1 MKITALLPIKN
12 GEPWILRSI
21 TSIAENLRLDDELL
35 IIDDG
40 STDNSR
46 ALAKSIGSHLSM
58 RILKNPGNGLVD
70 ALNYG
75 VSKSKSDWVAR
86 FDVDDLYAPSRLE
99 VQRQLI
105 KNGVAAIFSDYTFRS
120 ESGQFLGEILSPVS
134 HKATTLSLLNSQR
147 TAHPSSLFSKEEF
160 NRAGGYRER
169 DFPAEDLSLWIR
181 LSRVGELVSSPVPLL
196 EYTLRKGSITGERY
210 NLAKS
215 KHSELFHELNFGRC
229 EARAAIENLDFTLS
243 SYGGIHRESLRFL
256 LHLYDLMTAVK
267 LGFLPERYLKR
278 VHRFAIKEIFEK
290 RPTKELLDLVYF
302 RSQRRRFRR
311 FK

>member
-1 MKITALLPIKN
+1 MNITALLPIKN

-46 ALAKSIGSHLSM
+46 ALAKSIGSHLPM

-86 FDVDDLYAPSRLE
+86 FDVDDLYTSSRLE

-105 KNGVAAIFSDYTFRS
+105 KNGVVAIFSDYTFRS

-134 HKATTLSLLNSQR
+134 HQATTLSLLNSQR

-181 LSRVGELVSSPVPLL
+181 LSRIGELVSSPVPLL
-196 EYTLRKGSITGERY
+196 EYTLRKGSVTGERY
-210 NLAKS
+210 HLAKS
-215 KHSELFHELNFGRC
+215 KHSELFHELNFGRS

-243 SYGGIHRESLRFL
+243 SYGGIRRESLRCL
-256 LHLYDLMTAVK
+256 LHLYDLKTAVK
-267 LGFLPERYLKR
+267 LGFLPEQYLKR

-290 RPTKELLDLVYF
+290 RPTKELLDLIRF

-311 FK
+311 VK